1 MIRSDS
7 KWSRKLL
14 QLIWVFE
21 RLSSLG
27 RRLGANQYCWLNS
40 IKCRSIVAN
49 LEIYL
54 WAFHLSLR
62 VVCYDFGLLW
72 LSFMIVAYDC
82 RESHSMRLSARVT
95 QLEVCPIRCRASPES
110 DLPIRCIDSIIRSLN
125 WIDKEIHRR
134 RPQCSIRYLNRY
146 RSPHK
151 STLKESHLELGG
163 YFEWERQ
170 NTRHGSHYEIL
181 MWNRKWELPF
191 ESFESIEQF
200 KLMHPSTIFNCPPTN
215 QSSCLLSAKLAWSNW
230 S

>member
-134 RPQCSIRYLNRY
+134 RPQCSVRY
-146 RSPHK
+146 RSESLSIPTQKHSKREPLGTRWILRMGTTKHSAWFSLWDSHVK
-151 STLKESHLELGG
+151 SQMWIAVRIIRINRTIQVDASLD
-163 YFEWERQ
+163 YF
-170 NTRHGSHYEIL
+170 
-181 MWNRKWELPF
+181 
-191 ESFESIEQF
+191 
-200 KLMHPSTIFNCPPTN
+200 
-215 QSSCLLSAKLAWSNW
+215 
-230 S
+230 